1 MYDERPTARLVDQD
15 VSSLHFVIFQTSHLP
30 LLSLSPSFL
39 SQMVGHLNY
48 DVWNWI
54 VGYTVDDMR
63 FKRSF
68 PNFPDVCLILLS
80 SLRVSSSLIPMC
92 GLRMR
97 LMALASFPVHSID

>member
-1 MYDERPTARLVDQD
+1 MYDEGPTARLVDQD
-15 VSSLHFVIFQTSHLP
+15 VSSLHFVIFQASHLP